1 MRKWQISPLRA
12 LWNGTGTMSETPINP
27 PSPCIGICMLNSSGE
42 YCIGCYRKL
51 DEIADWTRYTAAQ
64 KQAILEQLPAR
75 HELIDEPDPA
85 K

>member
-1 MRKWQISPLRA
+1 MRNRQTSLLRA
-12 LWNGTGTMSETPINP
+12 LWNGTGTMSEAPINP

-64 KQAILEQLPAR
+64 KQVILEQLPAR

-85 K
+85 Q

>member
-1 MRKWQISPLRA
+1 
-12 LWNGTGTMSETPINP
+12 MSEAPINP

-64 KQAILEQLPAR
+64 KQVILEQLPAR

-85 K
+85 Q